1 LTWTLSIVCLI
12 AASSAARAQE
22 NYTMAVTLLGGVGGA
37 NDAEPGSGFGN
48 TAYQVGFSLVT
59 ESQTAVG
66 VRLGRLD
73 LSNEDRFGKL
83 TDAQID
89 YAQIGGEYRFHEGY
103 YESGIYLGL
112 GGYRLR
118 GDRVT
123 GGDSSETALGGEL
136 GLLGDF
142 ALTRRLAVRVE
153 ISGHYVLF
161 DDARMFAMAQAGLAV
176 RF

>member
-1 LTWTLSIVCLI
+1 LTWPLAIVCLI
-12 AASSAARAQE
+12 AAAPAVRAQDG
-22 NYTMAVTLLGGVGGA
+22 YTMAVTLLGGVGGA

-48 TAYQVGFSLVT
+48 PAYQVGFSLVT
-59 ESQTAVG
+59 EPQTAVG

-73 LSNEDRFGKL
+73 LSNEDRFGAL
-83 TDAQID
+83 SDAQID
-89 YAQIGGEYRFHEGY
+89 YAQVGGEYHFHEGY

-118 GDRVT
+118 GDRAN
-123 GGDSSETALGGEL
+123 GDQASETALGGEL

-142 ALTRRLAVRVE
+142 SLTRNLAIRVE
-153 ISGHYVLF
+153 VSGHYVLF
-161 DDARMFAMAQAGLAV
+161 DDAHLFAMAQAGLAV